1 MLAEHSRDAP
11 TFRALRPGE
20 RDALIIAAAR
30 AGMAR
35 EAATLTRWTEAN
47 KNPPSVRTLR
57 RAIVFRPQR
66 LSLKKCCP
74 DPFLSFQ
81 VYAYGALL
89 DLYKRRCDV
98 ASCRGVLASL
108 AARGVAPNEVILN
121 TFVAA
126 LASNGPEGV
135 AEALALCQAMEARF
149 GVAPSAASFH
159 PLLAL
164 AAADLAVDSCIAPAA
179 PPSGKP
185 PARSGGGDGAV
196 AVLNM
201 MFAAGVKATPR
212 TLPTLLVGLVR
223 AGRAGAAADLLEA
236 LVARAP
242 GQQASGQQASG
253 QQASGQQASGQQASG
268 QAQGPDRTAQP
279 PLVHPTLWP
288 LLAPALVRNGSLTYA
303 FNVAIG
309 ALVAGQSL
317 DRALRLVELSDAI
330 EAPPDAAALNSV
342 LKV

>member
-1 MLAEHSRDAP
+1 
-11 TFRALRPGE
+11 
-20 RDALIIAAAR
+20 
-30 AGMAR
+30 MAR
-35 EAATLTRWTEAN
+35 EAVTLTRWTEAN

-66 LSLKKCCP
+66 PSLKKCCP

-126 LASNGPEGV
+126 LASNGHEGV

-253 QQASGQQASGQQASG
+253 Q
-268 QAQGPDRTAQP
+268 AQGPDRTAQP
-279 PLVHPTLWP
+279 PPVHPTLWP